1 MDVITMSAGRIF
13 LALLLVAGA
22 VPAADDVVFRSDV
35 ALIRVDVQ
43 VLDRQNRT
51 ITGLHQEDFVLRE
64 EGQTREI
71 RNFASEEVPLDVVLL
86 LDVSRSM
93 RPHIERIAAAA
104 NEAMLVLGRQ
114 DRVGIMVFD
123 RQVRTRMRLR
133 QSVGDLG
140 HEMRQLL
147 DEEDFN
153 GGTDITRALHEAG
166 RYLGR
171 EARREARRAIV
182 IVTDDQ
188 TERGRDEDGVT
199 RALTASDVVLSAI
212 ISPDALR
219 SARGGGGMGRG
230 GGVLDD
236 IIFGRRNP
244 RQRTPVNYGTRS
256 AGTSEIAKRTGG
268 DSLRIDDADAL
279 ETTLSRIRQRYA
291 LHFYLPDGVKPSQ
304 ERKIDVELAATAR
317 RRYPDAD
324 VRYRNKYLT
333 PTDAGS
339 TVSSTPAPRTEAP
352 VTVAS
357 GDSADR
363 SPAQSGEEE
372 PGLKR
377 RRPATEESY
386 GSRGGPGT
394 ATDGV
399 WRRSTDTEAKPAAQA
414 GEAERKGGW
423 RKATPEDLKP

>member
-1 MDVITMSAGRIF
+1 MSAGRIS
-13 LALLLVAGA
+13 LALLLVAG
-22 VPAADDVVFRSDV
+22 VGRAADDVVFRSDV
-35 ALIRVDVQ
+35 SLIRVDVQ

-64 EGQTREI
+64 EGQPREI
-71 RNFASEEVPLDVVLL
+71 RNFASEDVPLDVVLL

-153 GGTDITRALHEAG
+153 GGTDITRALYEAG

-199 RALTASDVVLSAI
+199 RVLTASDVVLSAI

-219 SARGGGGMGRG
+219 SARGGGGRGTG

-256 AGTSEIAKRTGG
+256 AGTSEIARRTGG
-268 DSLRIDDADAL
+268 DSLRIADADAL

-291 LHFYLPDGVKPSQ
+291 LHFYLPDGAKPSQ
-304 ERKIDVELAATAR
+304 ERKIDVELAAAAR

-324 VRYRNKYLT
+324 VRYRNNYLT

-339 TVSSTPAPRTEAP
+339 AVSSAPPPATEAP

-363 SPAQSGEEE
+363 SPAPQAEEE
-372 PGLKR
+372 PRLKR

-394 ATDGV
+394 ASDGV
-399 WRRSTDTEAKPAAQA
+399 WRRSTDAEAKPAAQA

-423 RKATPEDLKP
+423 RKAAPEDLKP

>member
-1 MDVITMSAGRIF
+1 MSAGWF
-13 LALLLVAGA
+13 PLALLLLLLAGA
-22 VPAADDVVFRSDV
+22 APAADDVVFRSDV
-35 ALIRVDVQ
+35 SLIRVDVQ

-64 EGQTREI
+64 DGQTREI
-71 RNFASEEVPLDVVLL
+71 RNFASEETPLDVMLL

-140 HEMRQLL
+140 RELQDLL

-153 GGTDITRALHEAG
+153 GGTDITRALYEAG

-171 EARREARRAIV
+171 EARKEARRAIV

-199 RALTASDVVLSAI
+199 RTLTASDVVLSAI
-212 ISPDALR
+212 IAPDALGASR
-219 SARGGGGMGRG
+219 RGGGTIGTG

-244 RQRTPVNYGTRS
+244 RRRAPVSYGTRS
-256 AGTSEIAKRTGG
+256 AGTSEIARRTGG
-268 DSLRIDDADAL
+268 DSLRIADADAL
-279 ETTLSRIRQRYA
+279 ETTLARIRQRYA
-291 LHFYLPDGVKPSQ
+291 LHFYLPDGVKPNQ
-304 ERKIDVELAATAR
+304 ERQIAVELAGAAR

-324 VRYRNKYLT
+324 LRYRNFYLT
-333 PTDAGS
+333 PADAGS
-339 TVSSTPAPRTEAP
+339 TVSSAPAPPSDAP

-357 GDSADR
+357 GGSTDR
-363 SPAQSGEEE
+363 PPASPPEEDE
-372 PGLKR
+372 PQLKR
-377 RRPATEESY
+377 RRPATDESY
-386 GSRGGPGT
+386 GSRNGPAQTSG
-394 ATDGV
+394 GV
-399 WRRSTDTEAKPAAQA
+399 WRPPSESPTAAPTTEP
-414 GEAERKGGW
+414 ERKGGW

>member
-1 MDVITMSAGRIF
+1 MSAGRIS

-35 ALIRVDVQ
+35 SLIRVDVQ

-147 DEEDFN
+147 DDEDFN
-153 GGTDITRALHEAG
+153 GGTDITRALYEAG

-188 TERGRDEDGVT
+188 TERGRDEAGVT

-236 IIFGRRNP
+236 IIFGRRYP
-244 RQRTPVNYGTRS
+244 RQRTPVSYGTRS
-256 AGTSEIAKRTGG
+256 AGTSEIARRTGG

-304 ERKIDVELAATAR
+304 ERKIDVELAAAAR

-324 VRYRNKYLT
+324 VRYRNNYLT

-339 TVSSTPAPRTEAP
+339 TVSSAPPTEAP

-363 SPAQSGEEE
+363 SPAPQEEE
-372 PGLKR
+372 PRLKK
-377 RRPATEESY
+377 RRPAVDETY
-386 GSRGGPGT
+386 GSRSGPGP
-394 ATDGV
+394 ASDGV
-399 WRRSTDTEAKPAAQA
+399 WRRSTDPEPPRSEPKVATPA